1 MQLSKQED
9 AINHKEFITW
19 REFLNY
25 FEDYREIEER
35 NKKSKQIEKTR
46 ENLQK
51 MLDPQQP
58 EAVDQEEEFK
68 SLMETEKER
77 RLKELPTLR
86 PADQIDI
93 TEDQLQLIKDI
104 YDQNKEGNA
113 VNTVTFFMALRK
125 HPEIRK
131 INTAIARDP
140 EGTSRIPKETF

>member
-1 MQLSKQED
+1 MQMAKTEN

-46 ENLQK
+46 ENIQK
-51 MLDPQQP
+51 MMDPQQ
-58 EAVDQEEEFK
+58 ADQNDPDEEFK

-77 RLKELPTLR
+77 RLQELPTIR

-93 TEDQLQLIKDI
+93 SE
-104 YDQNKEGNA
+104 E
-113 VNTVTFFMALRK
+113 
-125 HPEIRK
+125 
-131 INTAIARDP
+131 
-140 EGTSRIPKETF
+140 

>member
-1 MQLSKQED
+1 
-9 AINHKEFITW
+9 
-19 REFLNY
+19 
-25 FEDYREIEER
+25 
-35 NKKSKQIEKTR
+35 
-46 ENLQK
+46 
-51 MLDPQQP
+51 
-58 EAVDQEEEFK
+58 
-68 SLMETEKER
+68 METEKER

-104 YDQNKEGNA
+104 YDANKEGNA

-140 EGTSRIPKETF
+140 EGTSRIPRETFQQVFDRMERELQQKQIDWSTIIEYFTKLGRPLAKEEIKKL